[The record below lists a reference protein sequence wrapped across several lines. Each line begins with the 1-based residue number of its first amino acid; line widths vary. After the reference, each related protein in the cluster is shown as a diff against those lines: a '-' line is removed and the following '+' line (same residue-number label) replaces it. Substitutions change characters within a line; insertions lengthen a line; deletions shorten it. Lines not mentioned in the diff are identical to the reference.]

1 MASNHHAA
9 VRLAAGASNSA
20 PRQLPKCSVCHQVGH
35 KITDC
40 KDESAPA
47 ARAARARTNAAKAAK
62 RATEM
67 ERKYRIQLD
76 ALDLHQPDIMPGLVT
91 HAYAEQCHTPSGC
104 IDAVLPEKAVEM
116 IVKFMNLRR
125 EARVARSFT
134 KMADETRKRRKVAA
148 GREKA
153 VAAKKGRPGV
163 YGGGRVVKKKLEVA
177 TQVQSVRV
185 GSKRKRKR
193 PLHDIPL
200 WSEPITTSGFK
211 RFLAVWVYAAD
222 IGVKEIKKLWNTNE
236 RRQKKET
243 KAIKGKKF
251 QRAYRGAV
259 HDFARCAMSRDEYF
273 MYAACFRFEQEEVDE
288 LEKLVGDQMLEFWV
302 PATAACVDESLVPHK
317 GRNNPIMCS

>member
-1 MASNHHAA
+1 MPPCDWLLGLAILLRVSSRSAQYVIRLGTRSPT
-9 VRLAAGASNSA
+9 VRTKALR
-20 PRQLPKCSVCHQVGH
+20 PREPL
-35 KITDC
+35 
-40 KDESAPA
+40 E
-47 ARAARARTNAAKAAK
+47 RAQMRPRPRREPRRWKGS
-62 RATEM
+62 
-67 ERKYRIQLD
+67 RIQLD

-251 QRAYRGAV
+251 QRAYRVPCTTLRGV
-259 HDFARCAMSRDEYF
+259 PCHVTNTSCMQRVFASSR
-273 MYAACFRFEQEEVDE
+273 R
-288 LEKLVGDQMLEFWV
+288 KW
-302 PATAACVDESLVPHK
+302 TSSRSLWEIK
-317 GRNNPIMCS
+317 CSKFGSCYSCLCG